1 MRWVLAG
8 CVLLGC
14 GAAPRPRPAAAE
26 LPVTR
31 VADIAGDWVADDDM
45 SWSYALT
52 IRPDGGLAGRIDRGK
67 LPRCDQEGTLTA
79 GGAARRFT
87 LAYRKNTCDAQ
98 HTGAG
103 VAAVEVASFTGD
115 ALTLVVTQGGT
126 AERRTY
132 QRRPE

>member
-1 MRWVLAG
+1 MRRLVLGCLLAG
-8 CVLLGC
+8 CGP
-14 GAAPRPRPAAAE
+14 APQPRPAPAE

-31 VADIAGDWVADDDM
+31 VADLAGDWVADDDM

-52 IRPDGGLAGRIDRGK
+52 IRPDGALVGRVDRGK
-67 LPRCDQEGTLTA
+67 LPRCDQEGTLSA

-87 LAYRKNTCDAQ
+87 LAFRKNTCDAQ

-115 ALTLVVTQGGT
+115 TLTLVVTQAGT
-126 AERRTY
+126 VERRTY
-132 QRRPE
+132 QRRPQ